1 MSVERP
7 EPPEYDVVVIGA
19 GFGGLYALYRLRAN
33 GMSVHAF
40 ESGDGP
46 GGTWYWNRYP
56 GARVDIESMIYSYS
70 FDEDLQQEWKW
81 PEHFSPQP
89 DLERY
94 ANHVSD
100 RFDLRKHVSF
110 GATVQRLRFDEPEQ
124 RWHIY
129 PDRGDAVTARFV
141 VAATGSLHAVNYPD
155 LPGRADFHGEQ
166 YHTARWPGQGVD
178 LRGKRVAVVGTGST
192 GIQIIPLIAEQA
204 EHLLVLQ
211 RTAQFSLPSRNRAM
225 DQEYEREYKAN
236 YGKYRQLMRRT
247 ETAAVLFGQQQRSI
261 FSVSD
266 EERREILEQAWQSRS
281 GFRLMGSFND
291 IRTSLEANELV
302 ADFVR
307 DKIRETVHDP
317 ETAEKL
323 CPRGYPI
330 GTKRLCLDTGYF
342 ETYNRENVD
351 LIDLRSEPVELTR
364 HGLRTA
370 EREFDVDVIVY
381 ATGFDAMTG
390 ALSQIEVTG
399 RDGRRLSEHWQAG
412 PRSYLGLAV
421 AGFPNLLMIH
431 GPGSP
436 SVLAQMIMAGEWQ
449 AEWIA
454 ALIAHVNS
462 TGAASVD
469 TTSEAE
475 DRWAGEVAAAAART
489 LYPLADSWYVGA
501 NIAGKP
507 RVFGIYVG
515 GFDKYVDACDAAAAA
530 DYEGFVLA

>member
-1 MSVERP
+1 MTAA
-7 EPPEYDVVVIGA
+7 YDVVVVGA
-19 GFGGLYALYRLRAN
+19 GFGGMYALHRLRAT
-33 GMSVHAF
+33 GLSVQGF
-40 ESGDGP
+40 ETGESP

-70 FDEDLQQEWKW
+70 FDEELEQDWQW

-94 ANHVSD
+94 ANHVTD
-100 RFDLRKHVSF
+100 RFGLREHITF
-110 GATVQRLRFDEPEQ
+110 GSTVDRLRFDDAEH
-124 RWHIY
+124 RWHVHT
-129 PDRGDAVTARFV
+129 DQGVSVTARFV
-141 VAATGSLHAVNYPD
+141 IAATGSLHAVNYPSF
-155 LPGRADFHGEQ
+155 PGRDTFQGEQ
-166 YHTARWPGQGVD
+166 YHTARWPGDGVD
-178 LRGKRVAVVGTGST
+178 LSDKRVAVVGTGST
-192 GIQIIPLIAEQA
+192 GIQVIPLIAEQA
-204 EHLLVLQ
+204 EHLVVLQ
-211 RTAQFSLPSRNRAM
+211 RTAQFSLPSQNRAM
-225 DQEYEREYKAN
+225 DHEYEREYKAN
-236 YGKYRQLMRRT
+236 YRNYRQLMRRT
-247 ETAAVLFGQQQRSI
+247 ATAAVLFGQQQRSI

-266 EERREILEQAWQSRS
+266 EERRQILEQAWQSRS

-291 IRTSLEANELV
+291 IRTDLRANDLV

-307 DKIRETVHDP
+307 SKIRQSVKDP
-317 ETAEKL
+317 ATAEKL

-342 ETYNRENVD
+342 ETFNRENVD
-351 LIDLRSEPVELTR
+351 LIDLRTEPVELTA
-364 HGLRTA
+364 HGLRTP
-370 EREFDVDVIVY
+370 EREFDIDVIVY

-399 RDGRRLSEHWQAG
+399 REGRRLSEHWQDG
-412 PRSYLGLAV
+412 PRTYLGFAV

-449 AEWIA
+449 VDWIA
-454 ALIAHVNS
+454 ALIAHVDNS
-462 TGAASVD
+462 ATASVE
-469 TTSEAE
+469 TTREAE
-475 DRWAGEVAAAAART
+475 DRWGDEVAAAAART

-515 GFDKYVDACDAAAAA
+515 GFDKYVDACEKAAA
-530 DYEGFVLA
+530 DDYDGFVLA

>member
-1 MSVERP
+1 MTSNAT
-7 EPPEYDVVVIGA
+7 EPPAYDVVVVGA

-33 GMSVHAF
+33 GLSVHAF

-70 FDEDLQQEWKW
+70 FDEDLQQEWAW

-94 ANHVSD
+94 ANHVTD
-100 RFDLRKHVSF
+100 RFGLREHISF
-110 GATVQRLRFDEPEQ
+110 ASTVERLRFDEAEQ
-124 RWHIY
+124 RWHVHTEL
-129 PDRGDAVTARFV
+129 GGEVTARFV

-155 LPGRADFHGEQ
+155 LPGRAEFGGEQ
-166 YHTARWPGQGVD
+166 YHTARWPGAGVE
-178 LRGKRVAVVGTGST
+178 LSGKRVAVVGTGST
-192 GIQIIPLIAEQA
+192 GIQVIPLIAEQA
-204 EHLLVLQ
+204 EHLVVLQ
-211 RTAQFSLPSRNRAM
+211 RTAQFSLPSQNRAM
-225 DQEYEREYKAN
+225 DLEYEREYKAN
-236 YGKYRQLMRRT
+236 YGNYRQMLRRT
-247 ETAAVLFGQQQRSI
+247 ETAAVLFGFQDRSI

-266 EERREILEQAWQSRS
+266 EERRDILEQAWQSRS
-281 GFRLMGSFND
+281 GFRLTASFND
-291 IRTSLEANELV
+291 VRTDLRANDLV

-307 DKIRETVHDP
+307 DKIREIVTDP
-317 ETAEKL
+317 VTAEKL

-342 ETYNRENVD
+342 ETFNRDNVD
-351 LIDLRSEPVELTR
+351 LIDLRSEPVELTP
-364 HGLRTA
+364 HGLRTP
-370 EREFDVDVIVY
+370 EREFDVDVIIY

-399 RDGRRLSEHWQAG
+399 RDGQRLSEHWQDG

-449 AEWIA
+449 VEWIA
-454 ALIAHVNS
+454 ALIGHVDRRGM
-462 TGAASVD
+462 TSVD
-469 TTSEAE
+469 TTPEAE
-475 DRWAGEVAAAAART
+475 DRWGEEVAAAAART

-515 GFDKYVDACDAAAAA
+515 GFDKYVEACEKAAAN
-530 DYEGFVLA
+530 DYDGFVLA